1 MRESHRGGGVLLL
14 IPAVDLKGG
23 KCVRLI
29 QGQKGREIV
38 YGDDP
43 VAWALRWVEQGA
55 QRLHLIDLDGAFN
68 GAPAHV
74 DVLEQVAEAVDVP
87 VEFGGGVR
95 SEDSLAAVLEAG
107 ASFVILGT
115 SALRNPEFLESAA
128 RANPSKI
135 LLGIDARYGEV
146 RISGWEE
153 GDSVSPEALANRFAH
168 LPLAGII
175 FTDIRR
181 DGTLEGFDPAPT
193 AALAQACGL
202 PVIAAGGVSRLEDV
216 EKLIPLENKG
226 VIGAVVGRALYEG
239 TMDFPKAMEMLSC

>member
-1 MRESHRGGGVLLL
+1 MLL
-14 IPAVDLKGG
+14 IPAVDLKDG

-43 VAWALRWVEQGA
+43 VTWAIHWVEQGA
-55 QRLHLIDLDGAFN
+55 KRLHLIDLDGAFH
-68 GAPAHV
+68 GVPAHI
-74 DVLEQVAEAVDVP
+74 DILAQVAEAVNVP

-95 SEDSLAAVLEAG
+95 SEDSLAAVLKAG
-107 ASFVILGT
+107 ASFIILGT
-115 SALRNPEFLESAA
+115 SALRNPVFLESAA
-128 RANPSKI
+128 MEHPGKI
-135 LLGIDARYGEV
+135 LLGIDAKDGEV

-153 GDSVSPEALANRFAH
+153 RNSVSPELLANRFAH

-181 DGTLEGFDPAPT
+181 DGTLEGFDPDPT
-193 AALAQACGL
+193 ASLAQACGL
-202 PVIAAGGVSRLEDV
+202 PIIAAGGVSRLEDV
-216 EKLIPLENKG
+216 EKLISLEEKG

-239 TMDFPKAMEMLSC
+239 TMDFSKAMELLSC

>member
-1 MRESHRGGGVLLL
+1 MRESHLGGGVLLL

-55 QRLHLIDLDGAFN
+55 QRLHLIDLDGAFD
-68 GAPAHV
+68 GAPAHI
-74 DVLEQVAEAVDVP
+74 DVLAQVAEAVDVP

-95 SEDSLAAVLEAG
+95 TEDSLTAVLEAG

-115 SALRNPEFLESAA
+115 SALRNPAFLESAA
-128 RANPSKI
+128 RTNPGKI
-135 LLGIDARYGEV
+135 LLGIDARDGEV

-153 GDSVSPEALANRFAH
+153 GDSVSPESLANRFAH

-181 DGTLEGFDPAPT
+181 DGTLAGFDPAPT
-193 AALAQACGL
+193 AALAEACGL

-216 EKLIPLENKG
+216 EKLIPLEDMG